1 MFSNLNMHDTRLTM
15 GQSQGCFGSFQFLA
29 RNPIYEKVKPYSL
42 HRSYVTTLPHDNFI
56 NEEVHNVALRDI
68 REEGDNLTFEKNG
81 FTVLDMHS
89 AMSYEDF
96 DNQTKI
102 EEIYCKEVADAL
114 LAYIDA
120 SAVQVFD
127 FAVLSLIHSWVPS

>member
-1 MFSNLNMHDTRLTM
+1 MEKSTRCT
-15 GQSQGCFGSFQFLA
+15 GSFQFLA

-56 NEEVHNVALRDI
+56 NEEVHNVELRDI
-68 REEGDNLTFEKNG
+68 REEGHGLTFEKNG

-96 DNQTKI
+96 DNRTKI
-102 EEIYCKEVADAL
+102 EEIYCKEVANAL
-114 LAYIDA
+114 LSYMDA

-127 FAVLSLIHSWVPS
+127 FAVPYLVHS